1 MHLKN
6 ELLSLVGSTEGLTT
20 QRCVEIYLQV
30 METNDEI
37 RTLAECP
44 KDLGRREWELANML
58 GHLVGLSPN
67 LIRARS
73 QHIRMKLIE
82 AHAEALAQTRI

>member
-6 ELLSLVGSTEGLTT
+6 ELISQVGSTEGLTI

-30 METNDEI
+30 MESNDEI

-44 KDLGRREWELANML
+44 KDLGRREWELANLL
-58 GHLVGLSPN
+58 GHLVGISPN
-67 LIRARS
+67 LIRARA
-73 QHIRMKLIE
+73 QYIRMKIIQ
-82 AHAEALAQTRI
+82 AQAEALLQTRI